1 VINDNDHESG
11 LAPNLEHE
19 RAAGLLA
26 EQAIEGIEQADA
38 RWLEQ
43 HLAGCLEC
51 SGYAETLGLA
61 RQALRSI
68 SVTASDE
75 LVAATKARVRIRSLE
90 LRERTAR
97 AAFVGLSAFFGAVL
111 SSISLYYAWPVV
123 RWLETHFELP
133 AIIVEPG
140 FVMAWFLPTMI
151 AAAMLAAMRTQA
163 RHAEAV
169 AASEEGSKGESYGK

>member
-1 VINDNDHESG
+1 MSGHDHPH
-11 LAPNLEHE
+11 LPVNPDHE

-26 EQAIEGIEQADA
+26 EQAIEGIEQSDA
-38 RWLEQ
+38 FWLEQ
-43 HLAGCLEC
+43 HLAECSEC
-51 SGYAETLGLA
+51 SGYAGTLGLA

-75 LVAATKARVRIRSLE
+75 LVAATKARVRIRALE

-97 AAFVGLSAFFGAVL
+97 AVFIGVSSFIGAAL

-133 AIIVEPG
+133 AIVVEPG

-151 AAAMLAAMRTQA
+151 AAAMLAATRSQA

-169 AASEEGSKGESYGK
+169 AASEEGSKGVGYGK

>member
-1 VINDNDHESG
+1 MSGTDHPG
-11 LAPNLEHE
+11 LPGNLDHE

-38 RWLEQ
+38 LWLEQ
-43 HLAGCLEC
+43 HLAGCHEC

-68 SVTASDE
+68 PVTASDE
-75 LVAATKARVRIRSLE
+75 LVAATKARVRIRALE

-97 AAFVGLSAFFGAVL
+97 AVFIGVSSFIGALL
-111 SSISLYYAWPVV
+111 SSVSLYYAWPVV
-123 RWLETHFELP
+123 RWLETRLQWP
-133 AIIVEPG
+133 AIVVEPG

-163 RHAEAV
+163 RHADAV
-169 AASEEGSKGESYGK
+169 AASEEGSKGESYGN

>member
-1 VINDNDHESG
+1 MSG
-11 LAPNLEHE
+11 SEHPGLPVNPDHE

-38 RWLEQ
+38 LWLEQ
-43 HLAGCLEC
+43 HLAECAEC

-75 LVAATKARVRIRSLE
+75 LVEATKARVRIRALE

-97 AAFVGLSAFFGAVL
+97 AAFIGLSSFIGAVL
-111 SSISLYYAWPVV
+111 SSVSLYYAWPVV
-123 RWLETHFELP
+123 RWLETHFQLP
-133 AIIVEPG
+133 AIVVEPG

-151 AAAMLAAMRTQA
+151 AAAMLAATRTQA